1 MTNKISLLCSS
12 HIIVAWVENVER
24 RVSKRILRLG
34 TAQNAFYFPSQFSY
48 GQEVIIA
55 TFRLEY
61 EDGYEYKF

>member
-1 MTNKISLLCSS
+1 MTSKISLQCRS

-24 RVSKRILRLG
+24 EVSNRILRLG
-34 TAQNAFYFPSQFSY
+34 TAKNFFYFPSQFSC

-61 EDGYEYKF
+61 KDGYEYKF